1 MATQETYTPPFRA
14 DVVGSYLR
22 PTYLHEARAQFAQGK
37 IAADALKAVED
48 KAITELVVRQKAAG
62 LHVITDGEF
71 RRSWWHLDF
80 MWGLNGVEKAAL
92 SQGYMF
98 SGIET
103 RPETARLTGKI
114 SGENHPF
121 IEHFRF
127 LMQFAEKDIVPRL
140 TIPAP
145 AQFFKEL
152 YRPENRD
159 STQRFY
165 PTQEALIEDIAAAYQ
180 TFIQELY
187 AAGCRNLQLDDCTWG
202 MMVDA
207 RYNNA
212 GVAAQ
217 TAPIQSNCNCSHDA
231 HTVIS
236 SNVQELAEL
245 LLQANNTAIAG
256 APSDLVIATHVCRGN
271 YRSTWAASGGYQP
284 IADVLFGR
292 ENVSAYYLEFDT
304 ERAGDFSP
312 LAAVSGDKKVVLGL
326 VSSKTGELEDKQTV
340 IERIR
345 EATRYIPLERLCLS
359 TQCGFASTEEGNA
372 LTEEQQWAK
381 IALVTEI
388 ADEVW
393 PA

>member
-48 KAITELVVRQKAAG
+48 RAITELVVRQKAAG

-92 SQGYMF
+92 SQGYVF

-103 RPETARLTGKI
+103 RPETARLTGRI

-127 LMQFAEKDIVPRL
+127 LMQFSEKDIVPRL

-165 PTQEALIEDIAAAYQ
+165 PSQDALIADIAAAYQ

-217 TAPIQSNCNCSHDA
+217 TSPIQNDCHCAHDA

-236 SNVQELAEL
+236 NNVQELAEL

>member
-1 MATQETYTPPFRA
+1 MTTQNILPPFRT

-22 PTYLHEARAQFAQGK
+22 PDYLHDARKQFAAGD
-37 IAADALKAVED
+37 ITAAQLTAVED
-48 KAITELVVRQKAAG
+48 KAITELVAKQKSAG
-62 LHVITDGEF
+62 LKVITDGEF

-92 SQGYMF
+92 SHGYVF
-98 SGIET
+98 DGIET

-121 IEHFRF
+121 LAHFRF
-127 LMQFAEKDIVPRL
+127 LLQFVEQGIVPRL

-152 YRPENRD
+152 YRPENKA
-159 STQRFY
+159 STEVLY
-165 PTQEALIEDIAAAYQ
+165 PTQDALIADLTSAYQ
-180 TFIQELY
+180 TFIKELY
-187 AAGCRNLQLDDCTWG
+187 ALGCRNLQLDDCTWG

-212 GVAAQ
+212 GVADRSQ
-217 TAPIQSNCNCSHDA
+217 LKTDA
-231 HTVIS
+231 CDCHASTHTVIS
-236 SNVQELAEL
+236 QDVQSLAEL
-245 LLQANNTAIAG
+245 LLSINNRAIEG
-256 APSDLVIATHVCRGN
+256 APADLVLTTHVCRGN

-284 IADVLFGR
+284 VANVLFGR

-312 LAAVSGDKKVVLGL
+312 LAAVSGDKQVVLGL
-326 VSSKTGELEDKQTV
+326 ISSKTGELEEKQAV
-340 IERIR
+340 IARIH
-345 EATRYIPLERLCLS
+345 EASQYVPLERLCLS

-372 LTEEQQWAK
+372 LTEAQQWAK
-381 IALVTEI
+381 IALVKEI

-393 PA
+393 H